1 MKKICFLSLLS
12 LLFVTT
18 PSCSD
23 ELEGGN
29 NNSGAVG
36 GRTLFTATVEALQ
49 SEADT
54 ETQNDFWAPGDKIKL
69 VLNDNSSLSANL
81 IAGQGTESGSFMGTL
96 PEGKTAKYAVYPESA
111 FDSADGEGLNLV
123 VPSAQ
128 YGYLTD
134 CKAAAGKV
142 AVGNKV
148 ALKNL
153 TAVLPVNI
161 LAGADVCKVEL
172 TSVDGSALAGVV
184 SVSFTEEGLALGTIQ
199 NQSSTVSLDVYG
211 AGTYYFAVIPEVAH
225 AQGLKVSWYL
235 SEDPATAAGEKEL
248 EATTY
253 AVNTLYEA
261 VEIKTVDKNFYVTVE
276 GAGTKDGKSW
286 ENAMSAA
293 AFYKMLTDAVYVAPE
308 EPVEPEP
315 TDPAEPAL
323 ADESAD
329 STEPSAPS
337 VDAFNGATFH
347 FAAGTYNFGPVTE
360 LVYQEA
366 VTLEFLGGY
375 DASGNRNAETNVT
388 TFTGNNEHQIFNF
401 GSEMLCKFDG
411 INFVEGYT
419 EYRGGAIAIKT
430 GAFSFE
436 NCNFFDNESAADGG
450 AMYFSASGELKFK
463 DCDFTGNK
471 TATTKDAGGLGGAIY
486 CSASSS
492 GLSVTI
498 EGGTI
503 SGNTAYRGGFMC
515 SYGAKSVISN
525 VTFTGN
531 EVTNSGGAIYV
542 NTAADLTFENCVFT
556 ENKALYGGAF
566 DASSDVEVN
575 GCTFENNTT
584 TGNAGAIKM
593 GSGGGLKVNPLN
605 DKPTVFKN
613 NTAANYSGAISFETN
628 TGSNRI
634 NGAHFIGN
642 SAQWGGALE
651 VYAAEGKETRVI
663 FDGCVFEGNYAV
675 DNGGDA
681 AGRGGAIFHECEANI
696 VLLNSTLT
704 GNYSENNGG
713 AIAVMGWDKLQ
724 IFQTEFVGNHA
735 KSGGAI
741 YTEGASDKYANLYI
755 DECSFDGNYIT
766 ATYGTTVN
774 INGIGEFCMNNS
786 SIRGSYNTRS
796 QSGDKA
802 SWLAIDVSYEGCVHS
817 SISNCSIIGNTQY
830 SSDGSSFTTISG
842 AGLITLWGDNH
853 YFTNNII
860 VPEAEGVH
868 SILGGGSDAIDLTYN
883 HYNTVSKVTATD
895 NGGNTT
901 GLTSSAFGSLEWN
914 DGCWMWNGQINGAAP
929 SLMTKEA
936 VLARLNA
943 ICPDFVTWCGD
954 DFYKDQRYEDRGESW
969 WPGAYQNN

>member
-12 LLFVTT
+12 LLFVTM

-23 ELEGGN
+23 ELEGGKEN
-29 NNSGAVG
+29 PGAAG

-54 ETQNDFWAPGDKIKL
+54 ETQNDFWATGDKLKV
-69 VLNDNSSLSANL
+69 VLNDNSAISANL
-81 IAGQGTESGSFMGTL
+81 IAGQGTTDGSFMGTL

-128 YGYLTD
+128 SGYQTD

-172 TSVDGSALAGVV
+172 SSVDGSALAGVV

-211 AGTYYFAVIPEVAH
+211 AGEYYFAVIPEVAH

-235 SEDPATAAGEKEL
+235 SEDPTTAAGEKL
-248 EATTY
+248 IEATTY
-253 AVNTLYEA
+253 DVNTLYEA
-261 VEIKTVDKNFYVTVE
+261 VEIKTVDKSFYVTVE
-276 GAGTKDGKSW
+276 GAGTMDGKSW
-286 ENAMSAA
+286 ENAMSGA
-293 AFYKMLTDAVYVAPE
+293 AFYEMLTSAVYVAPE

-329 STEPSAPS
+329 STEPAAPS
-337 VDAFNGATFH
+337 VAAFNGATFH

-388 TFTGNNEHQIFNF
+388 TFTGNKEHQIFNF

-419 EYRGGAIAIKT
+419 AYRGGAIAIKT

-436 NCNFFDNESAADGG
+436 NCNFSDNESAADGG

-486 CSASSS
+486 CSSSSS

-593 GSGGGLKVNPLN
+593 GSKGGLKVNPLN

-651 VYAAEGKETRVI
+651 VYAAEDKETRVI

-713 AIAVMGWDKLQ
+713 AIAVMGWDNLQ

-741 YTEGASDKYANLYI
+741 YTEGASDKFANLYI
-755 DECSFDGNYIT
+755 DECSFDGHYIT
-766 ATYGTTVN
+766 ATYGTTMN

-802 SWLAIDVSYEGCVHS
+802 SWVAMDVVQEYT

-830 SSDGSSFTTISG
+830 GSDASSLTTMSD
-842 AGLITLWGDNH
+842 AGLIALWGNNH

-860 VPEAEGVH
+860 VPESDAVV
-868 SILGGGSDAIDLTYN
+868 SILGGGSDKIDLSYN
-883 HYNTVSKVTATD
+883 HYNTVSGVEATD

-901 GLTSSAFGSLEWN
+901 GNTAADFGSLEWT
-914 DGCWMWNGQINGAAP
+914 DGCWMWNGQIGGATP
-929 SLMTKEA
+929 TMMTQEA
-936 VLARLNA
+936 VLARFNSV
-943 ICPDFVTWCGD
+943 CPAFVEWCGE
-954 DFYKDQRYEDRGESW
+954 DFYKDQLGVVRTGAW
-969 WPGAYQNN
+969 WPGAYQKN

>member
-1 MKKICFLSLLS
+1 MKKFYFLSLLS
-12 LLFVTT
+12 LLFVTLH
-18 PSCSD
+18 SCNK
-23 ELEGGN
+23 EEPEGGN
-29 NNSGAVG
+29 NNQSSGG
-36 GRTLFTATVEALQ
+36 KTLFTATIDAFQ

-54 ETQNDFWAPGDKIKL
+54 EALNDFWSSGDKIK
-69 VLNDNSSLSANL
+69 VILNDDSQVVANL
-81 IAGQGTESGSFMGTL
+81 IAGQGTESGSFMGSV
-96 PEGKTAKYAVYPESA
+96 PAGKTGKFAVYPESA
-111 FDSADGEGLNLV
+111 FDSVDGEVLNLS
-123 VPSAQ
+123 VPTSQ
-128 YGYLTD
+128 YGYQAD
-134 CKAAAGKV
+134 CKVAAGKIGV
-142 AVGNKV
+142 ANKV
-148 ALKNL
+148 SLKNL

-172 TSVDGSALAGVV
+172 TSVDGSALAGVL
-184 SVSFTEEGLALGTIQ
+184 SVNFTDAGLEIADVQ
-199 NQSSTVSLDVYG
+199 SPSSTVSLDVYG
-211 AGTYYFAVIPEVAH
+211 AGTYYFAVIPGVAH

-235 SEDPATAAGEKEL
+235 SENPSAPAGEKVL
-248 EATTY
+248 DATTF
-253 AVNTLYEA
+253 AANTLYEA
-261 VEIKTVDKNFYVTVE
+261 VEIKTVDKSFYVTVD

-286 ENAMSAA
+286 ANAMSGA
-293 AFYKMLTDAVYVAPE
+293 AFADMLKAAVYVEPETPE
-308 EPVEPEP
+308 ESEP
-315 TDPAEPAL
+315 TDPAL
-323 ADESAD
+323 AEETTD
-329 STEPSAPS
+329 STEPSVA
-337 VDAFNGATFH
+337 AFNGATFH
-347 FAAGTYNFGPVTE
+347 FAAGTYNFGETLDLTYNEV
-360 LVYQEA
+360 
-366 VTLEFLGGY
+366 VTLELLGGY
-375 DASGNRNAETNVT
+375 DANGNRNAENNVT
-388 TFTGNNEHQIFNF
+388 AFTGNKEHQIFNF

-411 INFVEGYT
+411 INFVDGYAAH
-419 EYRGGAIAIKT
+419 RGGAIAIKT

-436 NCNFFDNESAADGG
+436 NCNFSDNESAADGG

-486 CSASSS
+486 CSSSSS

-556 ENKALYGGAF
+556 ENKAEHGGAF

-593 GSGGGLKVNPLN
+593 GSKGGLKVNPLN

-628 TGSNRI
+628 NGSNKI

-713 AIAVMGWDKLQ
+713 AIAVMGWDDLQ

-755 DECSFDGNYIT
+755 DECSFDGHYIT
-766 ATYGTTVN
+766 ATYGTTMN
-774 INGIGEFCMNNS
+774 INGIGVFCMNNT
-786 SIRGSYNTRS
+786 SIRNSYNTS
-796 QSGDKA
+796 KQKADKA
-802 SWLAIDVSYEGCVHS
+802 SWVAMDVVQEYT

-830 SSDGSSFTTISG
+830 GSDASSLTTMSD
-842 AGLITLWGDNH
+842 AGLIALWGNNH

-860 VPEAEGVH
+860 VPESDAVV
-868 SILGGGSDAIDLTYN
+868 SILGGGSDKIDLSYN
-883 HYNTVSKVTATD
+883 HYNTVSGVEATD

-901 GLTSSAFGSLEWN
+901 GNTAADFGSLAWT
-914 DGCWMWNGQINGAAP
+914 DGCWMWNGQIGGAAP
-929 SLMTKEA
+929 EMMTQEA
-936 VLARLNA
+936 VLARFNSV
-943 ICPDFVTWCGD
+943 CPAFVEWCGE
-954 DFYKDQRYEDRGESW
+954 DFYKDQLGVVRTGAW

>member
-12 LLFVTT
+12 LLFVTM

-29 NNSGAVG
+29 NNSGAAG

-172 TSVDGSALAGVV
+172 SSVDGSALAGVV

-199 NQSSTVSLDVYG
+199 NPSSTVSLDVYG

-261 VEIKTVDKNFYVTVE
+261 VEIKTVDKSFYVTVE

-286 ENAMSAA
+286 ENAMSGA
-293 AFYKMLTDAVYVAPE
+293 AFYEMLTSAVYVAPE

-329 STEPSAPS
+329 STEPAAPS

-366 VTLEFLGGY
+366 VTLELLGGY

-388 TFTGNNEHQIFNF
+388 TFTGNKEHQIFNF

-411 INFVEGYT
+411 INFVEGYAA
-419 EYRGGAIAIKT
+419 YRGGAIAIKT

-436 NCNFFDNESAADGG
+436 NCNFSDNESAADGG
-450 AMYFSASGELKFK
+450 AMYFSASGSLKFK

-515 SYGAKSVISN
+515 SYGASSVISN
-525 VTFTGN
+525 VTFTAN

-556 ENKALYGGAF
+556 ENKAEHGGAF

-593 GSGGGLKVNPLN
+593 GSKGGLKVNPLN

-713 AIAVMGWDKLQ
+713 AIAVMGWDNLQ

-741 YTEGASDKYANLYI
+741 YTEGASDKFANLYI
-755 DECSFDGNYIT
+755 DECSFDGHYIT
-766 ATYGTTVN
+766 ATYGTTMNV
-774 INGIGEFCMNNS
+774 NGIGVFCMNNT
-786 SIRGSYNTRS
+786 SIRNSYNTSR
-796 QSGDKA
+796 QKADKA
-802 SWLAIDVSYEGCVHS
+802 SWVAMDVVQEYT

-830 SSDGSSFTTISG
+830 GSDASSLTTMSD
-842 AGLITLWGDNH
+842 AGLIALWGNNH

-860 VPEAEGVH
+860 VPESDAVV
-868 SILGGGSDAIDLTYN
+868 SILGGGSDKIDLSYN
-883 HYNTVSKVTATD
+883 HYNTVSGVEATD

-901 GLTSSAFGSLEWN
+901 GNTAADFGSLEWT
-914 DGCWMWNGQINGAAP
+914 DGCWMWTGQIGGAAP
-929 SLMTKEA
+929 EMMTQEA
-936 VLARLNA
+936 VLARFNSV
-943 ICPDFVTWCGD
+943 CPAFVEWCGE
-954 DFYKDQRYEDRGESW
+954 DFDKDQLGVVRTGAW
-969 WPGAYQNN
+969 WPGAYQKN

>member
-1 MKKICFLSLLS
+1 M
-12 LLFVTT
+12 

-23 ELEGGN
+23 ELDGGKEN
-29 NNSGAVG
+29 PGAAG

-172 TSVDGSALAGVV
+172 SSVDGSALAGVV

-199 NQSSTVSLDVYG
+199 NPSSTVSLDVYG

-276 GAGTKDGKSW
+276 GAGTKDGKNW
-286 ENAMSAA
+286 ENAMSGA
-293 AFYKMLTDAVYVAPE
+293 AFYEMLTSAVYVAPE

-329 STEPSAPS
+329 STEPAAPS
-337 VDAFNGATFH
+337 VAAFNGATFH
-347 FAAGTYNFGPVTE
+347 FAAGIYNFGPVTE

-375 DASGNRNAETNVT
+375 DASGNRNAEANVT

-411 INFVEGYT
+411 INFVEGYAAH
-419 EYRGGAIAIKT
+419 RGGAIAIQT

-436 NCNFFDNESAADGG
+436 NCNFSDNESAADGG

-531 EVTNSGGAIYV
+531 VVTNSGGAIYV

-556 ENKALYGGAF
+556 ENKAVYGGAF

-593 GSGGGLKVNPLN
+593 GSKGGLKVNPLN

-628 TGSNRI
+628 NGSNKI

-713 AIAVMGWDKLQ
+713 AIAVMGWDNLQ

-766 ATYGTTVN
+766 ATYGTTMN

-802 SWLAIDVSYEGCVHS
+802 SWIAIDVSYEGCVHS

-830 SSDGSSFTTISG
+830 GDGTSFTTVDG
-842 AGLITLWGDNH
+842 AGLVALWGNNH

-868 SILGGGSDAIDLTYN
+868 SILGGGSDAIDLAYT
-883 HYNTVSKVTATD
+883 HYNTASKVTATD
-895 NGGNTT
+895 NGGNTAD
-901 GLTSSAFGSLEWN
+901 LTSAALGSLAWT
-914 DGCWMWNGQINGAAP
+914 DGCWMWNGQIGGAAP
-929 SLMTKEA
+929 EMMTQEA

>member
-12 LLFVTT
+12 LLFVTM

-23 ELEGGN
+23 ELDGGKEN
-29 NNSGAVG
+29 PGAAG

-54 ETQNDFWAPGDKIKL
+54 ETQNDFWATGDKLKV
-69 VLNDNSSLSANL
+69 VLNDNSAISANL
-81 IAGQGTESGSFMGTL
+81 IAGQGTTDGSFMATL
-96 PEGKTAKYAVYPESA
+96 SAGMTAKYAVYPESA
-111 FDSADGEGLNLV
+111 FDSADGEGLKLN
-123 VPSAQ
+123 VPAAQ
-128 YGYLTD
+128 SGYLAD
-134 CKAAAGKV
+134 CKAAAGV
-142 AVGNKV
+142 VGVGNKA

-161 LAGADVCKVEL
+161 LAGAEVCKVEL

-184 SVSFTEEGLALGTIQ
+184 PVTFSEEGLVMGEVQ
-199 NQSSTVSLDVYG
+199 SPSSTVSVEVYG
-211 AGTYYFAVIPEVAH
+211 AGTYNFAVLPGTH

-235 SEDPATAAGEKEL
+235 TENPSAPAGEKVL
-248 EATTY
+248 DATTF
-253 AVNTLYEA
+253 AANTLYEA
-261 VEIKTVDKNFYVTVE
+261 VEIKTVDKSFYVTVE

-286 ENAMSAA
+286 ENAMSGT
-293 AFYKMLTDAVYVAPE
+293 AFYEMLTSAVYVAPE

-329 STEPSAPS
+329 STEPAAPS

-388 TFTGNNEHQIFNF
+388 TFTGNKEHQIFKF
-401 GSEMLCKFDG
+401 GSEMQCKFDG
-411 INFVEGYT
+411 INFVDGYAA
-419 EYRGGAIAIKT
+419 YRGGAIAIKT

-436 NCNFFDNESAADGG
+436 NCNFSDNESAADGG

-515 SYGAKSVISN
+515 SYGASSVISN
-525 VTFTGN
+525 VTFTAN

-542 NTAADLTFENCVFT
+542 STAADLTFENCVFT
-556 ENKALYGGAF
+556 ENKAEHGGAF

-593 GSGGGLKVNPLN
+593 GSKGGLKVNPLN

-613 NTAANYSGAISFETN
+613 NTAANYSGAIAFETN

-713 AIAVMGWDKLQ
+713 AIAVMGWDNLQ

-741 YTEGASDKYANLYI
+741 YTEGASDKFANLYI
-755 DECSFDGNYIT
+755 DECSFDGHYIT
-766 ATYGTTVN
+766 ATYGTTMN
-774 INGIGEFCMNNS
+774 INGIGVFCMNNT
-786 SIRGSYNTRS
+786 SIRNSYNIS
-796 QSGDKA
+796 KQKADKA
-802 SWLAIDVSYEGCVHS
+802 SWVAMDVVQEYT

-830 SSDGSSFTTISG
+830 GSDASSLTTMSD
-842 AGLITLWGDNH
+842 AGLIALWGNNH

-860 VPEAEGVH
+860 VPESDAVV
-868 SILGGGSDAIDLTYN
+868 SILGGGSDKIDLSYN
-883 HYNTVSKVTATD
+883 HYNTVSGVEATD

-901 GLTSSAFGSLEWN
+901 ENTAADFGSLEWT
-914 DGCWMWNGQINGAAP
+914 DGCWMWNGQIGGAAP
-929 SLMTKEA
+929 EMMTQEA
-936 VLARLNA
+936 VLARFNSV
-943 ICPDFVTWCGD
+943 CPAFVEWCGE
-954 DFYKDQRYEDRGESW
+954 DFYKDQLGVVRTGAW
-969 WPGAYQNN
+969 WPGAYQKN

>member
-1 MKKICFLSLLS
+1 M
-12 LLFVTT
+12 

-23 ELEGGN
+23 ELDGGKEN
-29 NNSGAVG
+29 PGAAG

-172 TSVDGSALAGVV
+172 SSVDGSALAGVV

-199 NQSSTVSLDVYG
+199 NPSSTVSLDVYG

-261 VEIKTVDKNFYVTVE
+261 VEIKTVDKSFYVTVE

-286 ENAMSAA
+286 ENAMSGA
-293 AFYKMLTDAVYVAPE
+293 AFYEMLTSAVYVAPE

-329 STEPSAPS
+329 STEPAAPS

-366 VTLEFLGGY
+366 VTLELLGGY

-388 TFTGNNEHQIFNF
+388 TFTGNKEHQIFNF

-411 INFVEGYT
+411 INFVEGYAA
-419 EYRGGAIAIKT
+419 YRGGAIAIKT

-436 NCNFFDNESAADGG
+436 NCNFSDNESAADGG
-450 AMYFSASGELKFK
+450 AMYFSASGSLKFK

-515 SYGAKSVISN
+515 SYGASSVISN
-525 VTFTGN
+525 VTFTAN

-556 ENKALYGGAF
+556 ENKAEHGGAF

-593 GSGGGLKVNPLN
+593 GSKGGLKVNPLN

-713 AIAVMGWDKLQ
+713 AIAVMGWDNLQ

-741 YTEGASDKYANLYI
+741 YTEGASDKFANLYI
-755 DECSFDGNYIT
+755 DECSFDGHYIT
-766 ATYGTTVN
+766 ATYGTTMNV
-774 INGIGEFCMNNS
+774 NGIGVFCMNNT
-786 SIRGSYNTRS
+786 SIRNSYNTSR
-796 QSGDKA
+796 QKADKA
-802 SWLAIDVSYEGCVHS
+802 SWVAMDVVQEYT

-830 SSDGSSFTTISG
+830 GSDASSLTTMSD
-842 AGLITLWGDNH
+842 AGLIALWGNNH

-860 VPEAEGVH
+860 VPESDAVV
-868 SILGGGSDAIDLTYN
+868 SILGGGSDKIDLSYN
-883 HYNTVSKVTATD
+883 HYNTVSGVEATD

-901 GLTSSAFGSLEWN
+901 GNTAADFGSLEWT
-914 DGCWMWNGQINGAAP
+914 DGCWMWNGQIGGAAP
-929 SLMTKEA
+929 EMMTQEA
-936 VLARLNA
+936 VLARFNSV
-943 ICPDFVTWCGD
+943 CPAFVEWCGE
-954 DFYKDQRYEDRGESW
+954 DFDKDQLGVVRTGAW
-969 WPGAYQNN
+969 WPGAYQKN

>member
-1 MKKICFLSLLS
+1 MKKIYFLSLLS
-12 LLFVTT
+12 LLFVTM

-23 ELEGGN
+23 ELDGGKEN
-29 NNSGAVG
+29 PGAAG

-54 ETQNDFWAPGDKIKL
+54 ETQNDFWATGDKLKV
-69 VLNDNSSLSANL
+69 VLNDNSAISANL
-81 IAGQGTESGSFMGTL
+81 IAGQGTTDGSFMATL
-96 PEGKTAKYAVYPESA
+96 SAGMTAKYAVYPEFA

-142 AVGNKV
+142 AVGNRV

-235 SEDPATAAGEKEL
+235 SEDPATAAGEITLPEMTF
-248 EATTY
+248 A
-253 AVNTLYEA
+253 ANTLYEA
-261 VEIKTVDKNFYVTVE
+261 VEIKTVDKSFYVTVD
-276 GAGTKDGKSW
+276 GAGTNDGRSW

-293 AFYKMLTDAVYVAPE
+293 AFADMLKAAVYVEPETPE
-308 EPVEPEP
+308 ESEP
-315 TDPAEPAL
+315 TDPAL
-323 ADESAD
+323 AEETTD
-329 STEPSAPS
+329 STEPSVA
-337 VDAFNGATFH
+337 AFNGATFH
-347 FAAGTYNFGPVTE
+347 FAAGTYNFGPATE

-388 TFTGNNEHQIFNF
+388 VFTGNNEHQIFNF

-411 INFVEGYT
+411 INFVEGYAA
-419 EYRGGAIAIKT
+419 YRGGAIAIKT

-436 NCNFFDNESAADGG
+436 NCNFSDNESAADGG

-471 TATTKDAGGLGGAIY
+471 TATTKEAGGLGGAIY
-486 CSASSS
+486 CGNGSS

-515 SYGAKSVISN
+515 SYGASSVISN

-531 EVTNSGGAIYV
+531 EVTSSGGAIYV
-542 NTAADLTFENCVFT
+542 NSAADLTFENCLFT
-556 ENKALYGGAF
+556 ENKAEHGGAF
-566 DASSDVEVN
+566 DASSDVVVN

-593 GSGGGLKVNPLN
+593 GSKGGLKVNPLN

-628 TGSNRI
+628 NGSNKI

-675 DNGGDA
+675 DNGGDD

-713 AIAVMGWDKLQ
+713 AIAVMGWDNLQ
-724 IFQTEFVGNHA
+724 IFQTDFVGNYA
-735 KSGGAI
+735 NSGGAI
-741 YTEGASDKYANLYI
+741 YTEGASDKFANLYI
-755 DECSFDGNYIT
+755 DECSFDGHYIT
-766 ATYGTTVN
+766 ATYGTTMN
-774 INGIGEFCMNNS
+774 INGIGVFCMNNT
-786 SIRGSYNTRS
+786 SIRNSYNTS
-796 QSGDKA
+796 KQKAEKA
-802 SWLAIDVSYEGCVHS
+802 SWVAMDVVQEYT

-830 SSDGSSFTTISG
+830 GSDASSLTTMSD
-842 AGLITLWGDNH
+842 AGLIALWGNNH

-860 VPEAEGVH
+860 VPESDAVF
-868 SILGGGSDAIDLTYN
+868 SILGGGSDKIDLSYN
-883 HYNTVSKVTATD
+883 HYNTVSGVEAAD

-901 GLTSSAFGSLEWN
+901 ENTAADFGSLAWT
-914 DGCWMWNGQINGAAP
+914 DGCWMWNGQIGGAAP
-929 SLMTKEA
+929 TMMTQEA
-936 VLARLNA
+936 VLARFNSV
-943 ICPDFVTWCGD
+943 CPAFVEWCGE
-954 DFYKDQRYEDRGESW
+954 DFYKDQLGVVRTGAW

>member
-1 MKKICFLSLLS
+1 MKKIYFLSLLS
-12 LLFVTT
+12 LLFVTM

-23 ELEGGN
+23 ELDGGKEN
-29 NNSGAVG
+29 PGAAG

-54 ETQNDFWAPGDKIKL
+54 ETQNDFWATGDKLKV
-69 VLNDNSSLSANL
+69 VLNDNSPISANL
-81 IAGQGTESGSFMGTL
+81 IAGQGTTDGSFMATV
-96 PEGKTAKYAVYPESA
+96 PAGKTAKYAVYPEAA
-111 FDSADGEGLNLV
+111 FDSADGEGLKLN
-123 VPSAQ
+123 VPAAQ
-128 YGYLTD
+128 SGYLAD
-134 CKAAAGKV
+134 CKAAAGVV
-142 AVGNKV
+142 AVGNKA

-235 SEDPATAAGEKEL
+235 SEDPATAAGVKEL

-261 VEIKTVDKNFYVTVE
+261 VEIKTVDKSFYVTVE

-286 ENAMSAA
+286 ENAMSGT
-293 AFYKMLTDAVYVAPE
+293 AFYEMLTSAIYVAPE

-323 ADESAD
+323 ADESSD
-329 STEPSAPS
+329 STEPAAPS
-337 VDAFNGATFH
+337 VAAFNGATFH
-347 FAAGTYNFGPVTE
+347 FAAGTYNFGPATE

-388 TFTGNNEHQIFNF
+388 VFTGNKEHQIFNF

-411 INFVEGYT
+411 INFVEGYAA
-419 EYRGGAIAIKT
+419 YRGGAIAIKT

-436 NCNFFDNESAADGG
+436 NCNFSDNESAADGG

-515 SYGAKSVISN
+515 SYGASSVISN
-525 VTFTGN
+525 VTFTAN

-542 NTAADLTFENCVFT
+542 STAADLTFENCVFT
-556 ENKALYGGAF
+556 ENKAEHGGAF

-593 GSGGGLKVNPLN
+593 GSKGGLKVNPLN
-605 DKPTVFKN
+605 DKPTVFRN
-613 NTAANYSGAISFETN
+613 NKAENYSGAIAFETN
-628 TGSNRI
+628 TGSNHI

-675 DNGGDA
+675 DNGGDD
-681 AGRGGAIFHECEANI
+681 AGRGGAIFHDWEANI
-696 VLLNSTLT
+696 VLLNSTLK
-704 GNYSENNGG
+704 GNYAENNGG
-713 AIAVMGWDKLQ
+713 AIAVMGWDNLQ

-741 YTEGASDKYANLYI
+741 YTEGASDKFANLYI
-755 DECSFDGNYIT
+755 DECSFDGHYIT
-766 ATYGTTVN
+766 ATYGTTMN
-774 INGIGEFCMNNS
+774 INGIGVFCMNNT
-786 SIRGSYNTRS
+786 SIRNSYNTS
-796 QSGDKA
+796 KQKADKA
-802 SWLAIDVSYEGCVHS
+802 SWVAMDVVQEYT

-830 SSDGSSFTTISG
+830 GSDASSLTTMSD
-842 AGLITLWGDNH
+842 AGLIALWGNNH

-860 VPEAEGVH
+860 VPESDAVV
-868 SILGGGSDAIDLTYN
+868 SILGGESDKIDLSYN
-883 HYNTVSKVTATD
+883 HYNTVSGVEATD

-901 GLTSSAFGSLEWN
+901 GNTAADFGSLAWT
-914 DGCWMWNGQINGAAP
+914 DGCWMWNGQIGGAAP
-929 SLMTKEA
+929 EMMTQEA
-936 VLARLNA
+936 VLARFNSV
-943 ICPDFVTWCGD
+943 CPAFVEWCGE
-954 DFYKDQRYEDRGESW
+954 DFYKDQLGVVRTGAW
-969 WPGAYQNN
+969 WPGAYQKN